1 MAVPNYVD
9 VSFPLPYNGKNSE
22 ACLYLRKALAHG

>member
-9 VSFPLPYNGKNSE
+9 VSYPLPYNGKNSD
-22 ACLYLRKALAHG
+22 ACLYLWNPLMHR